1 MREGF
6 LLVVL
11 LFCTHIIY
19 GQIGATK
26 YSNEFLAIGVGGR
39 GLAMG
44 NTQVAIVGDVT
55 AGYWN
60 PAGIL
65 RQNNQYDLMLQHGE
79 YFSGIAKYDYAA
91 FSMQLDSVSGLGFSV
106 IRFGIDDIP
115 DTRFLYDANGAIN
128 YDNVRFFTAADY
140 AFITTY
146 ARTIPVLGGLQLGGN
161 FKIIHRQ
168 AGDFANAWG
177 FGLDVGAQLK
187 LDNWQFGAVFR
198 DVTGTFTAWTHNADL
213 ISDIYSQTGNEI
225 PQNSVEITVPRLIL
239 GAARYLQYKDFGFL
253 PTLDFVITFD
263 GKRNTLVKT
272 NFASVDPSFGME
284 IDFKQ
289 LAFLRFGVRNFQQLK
304 SFDSSTSLS
313 VEPTFGIGFHYK
325 AVAIDYALT
334 SVGPHTE
341 SLYSHIFSVKLNFEG
356 KE

>member
-1 MREGF
+1 MRII
-6 LLVVL
+6 
-11 LFCTHIIY
+11 LFISAILCTQVSF
-19 GQIGATK
+19 GQVRAPK

-39 GLAMG
+39 GLGMG
-44 NTQVAIVGDVT
+44 NAQVAITNDVT

-65 RQNNQYDLMLQHGE
+65 NQTSQYDLMLMHGE

-91 FSMQLDSVSGLGFSV
+91 FSIRLDSVSGLGFSV

-128 YDNVRFFTAADY
+128 YDNVKFFTAADY
-140 AFITTY
+140 AFLTTY
-146 ARTIPVLGGLQLGGN
+146 ARKLNILGGLNLGGN

-168 AGDFANAWG
+168 AGDFAYAWG
-177 FGLDVGAQLK
+177 FGLDIGAQLK
-187 LDNWQFGAVFR
+187 VNNWQFGVMFR
-198 DVTGTFTAWTHNADL
+198 DMTGTFTAWTNNTAM
-213 ISDIYSQTGNEI
+213 ISDIFSQTGNAI
-225 PQNSVEITVPRLIL
+225 PQNSVEVTVPRLTF
-239 GAARYLQYKDFGFL
+239 GAARYFQLKQFGFL
-253 PTLDFVITFD
+253 PTIDLTFTFD
-263 GKRNTLVKT
+263 GKRNTLVRS
-272 NFASVDPSFGME
+272 NFTSIDPTFGME
-284 IDFKQ
+284 VDFKK
-289 LAFLRFGVRNFQQLK
+289 LAFLRFGVRNIQELK
-304 SFDSSTSLS
+304 AFDSSTRIS

-341 SLYSHIFSVKLNFEG
+341 SLYSHIFSIKLNFDN

>member
-1 MREGF
+1 MYRSA
-6 LLVVL
+6 LITI
-11 LFCTHIIY
+11 LFFFAHLSY
-19 GQIGATK
+19 GQVQATK

-39 GLAMG
+39 ALAMG
-44 NTQVAIVGDVT
+44 NTQVAIVNDVT

-65 RQNNQYDLMLQHGE
+65 RQTNQYDLMLQHGE
-79 YFSGIAKYDYAA
+79 YFSGIAKFDYAA
-91 FSMQLDSVSGLGFSV
+91 FSMKLDTVSALGFSI

-146 ARTIPVLGGLQLGGN
+146 ARKLNVLDGLQLGGN
-161 FKIIHRQ
+161 FKIIHRK

-177 FGLDVGAQLK
+177 FGLDVGAQLSVNK
-187 LDNWQFGAVFR
+187 WKFGAVFR

-213 ISDIYSQTGNEI
+213 IIDVYSQTGNSI
-225 PQNSVEITVPRLIL
+225 PQNSVEVTVPRLTL
-239 GAARYLQYKDFGFL
+239 GAARYFKLKQFGFL
-253 PTLDFVITFD
+253 PTFDLVFTFD
-263 GKRNTLVKT
+263 GKRNTLVRS
-272 NFASVDPSFGME
+272 NFTSIDPTFGVE
-284 IDFKQ
+284 IDFKK
-289 LAFLRFGVRNFQQLK
+289 LAFVRLGARNVQELK
-304 SFDSSTSLS
+304 SFDSTTSFS

-341 SLYSHIFSVKLNFEG
+341 SLYSHIFSVRLNFEG